1 MAGEPTGNP
10 PPRPGAFH
18 RVVLIGLP
26 GAGKSTVAPILA
38 RRLGWLCVDLD
49 HEIMQR
55 TGRTVT
61 ELFQSDGESAFR
73 AMELRLTVELS
84 SLPERVLAP
93 GGGWAAQPG
102 ALESLPVGTAVVWL
116 RISPDEAMRRLR
128 GSSVERPLLSGPDP
142 LANLRALAR
151 QRTERYARADL
162 AVDVDGLSAAE
173 TAEIITEWLRRST

>member
-1 MAGEPTGNP
+1 MAGEP
-10 PPRPGAFH
+10 PGTPSKPGDFV

-26 GAGKSTVAPILA
+26 GAGKSTVGPILA
-38 RRLGWLCVDLD
+38 RRLGWQCLDLD
-49 HEIMQR
+49 HEIMRR
-55 TGRTVT
+55 TGRTVA
-61 ELFQSDGESAFR
+61 ELFHADGEAAFR
-73 AMELRLTVELS
+73 AMESRLTVELS

-102 ALESLPVGTAVVWL
+102 ALESLPAGTAVVWL
-116 RISPDEAMRRLR
+116 RIAPEEAIRRLR
-128 GSSVERPLLSGPDP
+128 GSSVDRPLLSGPDP

-162 AVDVDGLSAAE
+162 TVDVDGLAAAE